1 MPTKKTVKSENI
13 EIKTEMVT
21 KKETTMKIKML
32 KSYIGRYGRFYL
44 DKEYTV
50 PNDIGICFIKNKD
63 AEQC

>member
-1 MPTKKTVKSENI
+1 MPAKKTVKSENT
-13 EIKTEMVT
+13 EIKTEMGT

-44 DKEYTV
+44 DKEYIV
-50 PNDIGICFIKNKD
+50 SNAIGVCFIKNKD